1 MIVSPYTAEHFLF
14 DFDGTLVDSM
24 PYWAKGML
32 SVLDRRN
39 IPYGD
44 DFVNIITPLGLD
56 GTVDYFINYGVNA
69 THEALKEEIYGILGP
84 LYRDVIPAKAH
95 VEECLRA
102 MKARGKKLHVLTAS
116 PHPWLDPCLK
126 RNGLWELFD
135 NVWSC
140 EDFPTVKT
148 DPEIYR
154 IAAKRLG
161 TDIENVSFLDDNIN
175 ADRAAMASGIGVIG
189 VYDDTSRDAEKEIA
203 ELCHGY
209 VHTFAELEQFVLKAG
224 R

>member
-1 MIVSPYTAEHFLF
+1 MNPYAAEHFLF

-24 PYWAKGML
+24 PHWARGML

-44 DFVNIITPLGLD
+44 DFVNIITPLGLS
-56 GTVDYFINYGVNA
+56 GTVDYFIKYGVNA
-69 THEALKEEIYGILGP
+69 THDALKEEIYGILGP
-84 LYRDVIPAKAH
+84 LYRDVIPAKDH
-95 VEECLRA
+95 VEQCLRA
-102 MKARGKKLHVLTAS
+102 MKAQGKHLHVLTAS

-126 RNGLWELFD
+126 RTGLWELFD

-154 IAAKRLG
+154 IAAQRLG
-161 TDIENVSFLDDNIN
+161 TDIGNISFLDDNIN

-189 VYDDTSRDAEKEIA
+189 VYDDTSKNAESEIA
-203 ELCHGY
+203 ALCHGY
-209 VHTFAELEQFVLKAG
+209 IHDFAELKRFIELFG
-224 R
+224 S